1 MRLLAAAAAAAVL
14 FATPASAAPAPAP
27 ARVQVSAKEFFLAL
41 SRRTVVAGPAIVE
54 LVNFGEDPHDLRLER
69 LGGGRLW
76 KTPLVYPGAYYDLEA
91 TLVPG
96 RYRLWCSIGNHR
108 KLGMQATLTVVRR
121 GQTP

>member
-1 MRLLAAAAAAAVL
+1 VAVAVALA
-14 FATPASAAPAPAP
+14 PASSALAPAP
-27 ARVQVSAKEFFLAL
+27 ARVQVSAKEFFFAL

-54 LVNFGEDPHDLRLER
+54 LVNFGEDPHDLRMER

-76 KTPLVYPGAYYDLEA
+76 KTPLVYPGAYYDLDA

-108 KLGMQATLTVVRR
+108 QLGMEATLTVVENKQR